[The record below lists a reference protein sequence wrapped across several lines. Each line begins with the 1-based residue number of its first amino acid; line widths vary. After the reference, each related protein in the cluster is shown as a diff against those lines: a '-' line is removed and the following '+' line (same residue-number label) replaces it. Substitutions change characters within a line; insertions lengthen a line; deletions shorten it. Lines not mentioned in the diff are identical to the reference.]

1 MKFMRMAF
9 LEYIPERE
17 GGWDVSKEWKD
28 VFSGGEKQ
36 RVALFLILFYH
47 KPKFAILDE
56 VIQATSAVSSDV
68 EGSLYNNAKDLEIT
82 LITISHRPSLL
93 KYHTY
98 SLNILGN
105 DGAWELNELGMEG
118 DEKLVSVEDEI
129 KQIRE
134 QLNNVPQLMKR
145 LEIINKELCEI
156 K

>member
-1 MKFMRMAF
+1 
-9 LEYIPERE
+9 
-17 GGWDVSKEWKD
+17 KEWKD

-36 RVALFLILFYH
+36 RVAFARLFYH

-56 VIQATSAVSSDV
+56 ATSAVSSDV

-105 DGAWELNELGMEG
+105 DGAWEFNELGMEG